1 MKEEYK
7 LARPVKK
14 TQQQWKNEILNAAQ
28 NLFITKGYQKTSI
41 SDIMK
46 EVEGAKGMF
55 YRCFQSKEEVMQ
67 ELGNQMFFHN
77 NPFEEIK
84 KRTDLNGLQKIKE
97 LLLLNQSDTK
107 RNDINMQAISILKD
121 PHILASA
128 IESNRKVLTPLW
140 YELLEEGKNDGSIQ
154 TEYTKELSELLPLI
168 NFWLLP
174 SVYHATA
181 DEIYHKYCFIMEVLC
196 HMGLSIIDDS
206 MLLSAKKI
214 FTDAVEK

>member
-140 YELLEEGKNDGSIQ
+140 YE
-154 TEYTKELSELLPLI
+154 
-168 NFWLLP
+168 FLP

-196 HMGLSIIDDS
+196 HMGLPIIDDS

>member
-14 TQQQWKNEILNAAQ
+14 TQHQWKNEILNAAQ

-55 YRCFQSKEEVMQ
+55 
-67 ELGNQMFFHN
+67 
-77 NPFEEIK
+77 
-84 KRTDLNGLQKIKE
+84 GLQKIKE

-196 HMGLSIIDDS
+196 HMGLPIIDDS